1 MSLELRDT
9 VTGEFFLV
17 GSGTG
22 SKDDPF
28 IPTFGSNSVGPVKL
42 DFFRYLSTDGT
53 TNGTKNAIGDYSD
66 TGSGLTIFSIQ
77 PPDGV
82 VYRCSRIMPFIED
95 AGSFDSGKYGNS
107 VVLTN
112 GIEVR
117 VQDDSGTI
125 IDMTDGVPIKT
136 NPHWKR
142 LCYDVDPSAYGTGNE
157 AVGVRWTFTKAG
169 QYIRLDGS
177 NNERLEVLLH
187 DAFDDLVGHYF
198 QVQGYIE

>member
-1 MSLELRDT
+1 MVLKVLDADSSTVYLDMS
-9 VTGEFFLV
+9 
-17 GSGTG
+17 GSGTVG
-22 SKDDPF
+22 DPYR
-28 IPTFGSNSVGPVKL
+28 PVHSSASTGPVPL

-53 TNGTKNAIGDYSD
+53 TNGTKNAIGDYSGA
-66 TGSGLTIFSIQ
+66 TEIFYIQ

-82 VYRCSRIMPFIED
+82 VYRVSRMIPFIED

-142 LCYDVDPSAYGTGNE
+142 LCYDVDPSAYGSGNE
-157 AVGVRWTFTKAG
+157 ALGVRWTFTKAG

-187 DAFDDLVGHYF
+187 DAFDDLIGHYF
-198 QVQGYIE
+198 QVQGYVE